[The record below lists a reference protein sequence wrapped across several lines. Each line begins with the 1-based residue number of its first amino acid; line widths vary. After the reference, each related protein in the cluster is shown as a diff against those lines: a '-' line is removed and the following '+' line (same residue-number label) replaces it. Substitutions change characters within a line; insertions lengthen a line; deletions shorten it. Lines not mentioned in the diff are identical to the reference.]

1 MKTPVTQEE
10 KDYRESL
17 TNQISAISN
26 MQSLFADIEDKGRK
40 LEILKILV
48 SGLNYGDD
56 LLTVIDQ
63 EISAAEEAAKAE
75 AEAANAEN
83 SEEDSTPDSTPKET
97 DLDFDLGEA
106 GIAQEAFKATES
118 TQPLVEDIDL
128 VLDEEALPTPEELD
142 KEKDFT
148 KNE

>member
-75 AEAANAEN
+75 AEAADT
-83 SEEDSTPDSTPKET
+83 EEGAADEGGGETPP
-97 DLDFDLGEA
+97 DLDLDLGPA
-106 GIAQEAFKATES
+106 GLEQESFKPIEN
-118 TQPLVEDIDL
+118 TQPLVEDVDL
-128 VLDEEALPTPEELD
+128 ILDEEALPSPEELD
-142 KEKDFT
+142 SSKDFT